1 MKPIAAI
8 ASTLLII
15 AGVASAKDLATYKTI
30 YEKEM
35 ETIILS
41 HGMKMTALSQRYTQS
56 LDTLLAKVKRT
67 GDLDKTTAVME
78 EIKRFG
84 KEKSMPDKSASFL
97 DMQNLQSEFTRQV
110 TPHDVNKA
118 KRIITLTANYDQALE
133 RLQRSLVT
141 ASELVAAKSVKEER
155 RRVQETTAHQASKT
169 FLSKVAGTQRE
180 TAGRSQST
188 RPTVARRSSNQAQ
201 LNANT
206 LNGCVVWH
214 SFDKKSKKSTDRSKL
229 RNHGRVHNAEH
240 TLKGKVGG
248 AFRFSGSD
256 SYIRIPNAK
265 SVALKD
271 AFTLIAWVKIEEVQ
285 AKLIHFII
293 SRYEWGSG
301 RGYGLR
307 VNPNGSVTCDF
318 NGKAG
323 HLVSPPGLV
332 ESGKWTHLASV
343 FDGQTLTCIVDG
355 VAVVSRKRAG
365 LINEHS
371 DLFIGTPSNAAGHV
385 DWSTLGLIDE
395 VMIFNRALSVDEVSE
410 IFSLQE

>member
-1 MKPIAAI
+1 MKRIATI
-8 ASTLLII
+8 ASTLLIM
-15 AGVASAKDLATYKTI
+15 AGIASAKDLATYEAT
-30 YEKEM
+30 YAREM
-35 ETIILS
+35 EAIILS
-41 HGMKMTALSQRYTQS
+41 HGMNMTELSQQYTTT
-56 LDTLLAKVKRT
+56 LDTVLAKVKRA
-67 GDLDKTTAVME
+67 GDLDDTTAVME

-84 KEKSMPDKSASFL
+84 KEKSMPDTSASL
-97 DMQNLQSEFTRQV
+97 PDMQNLQSRFTKQV
-110 TPHDVNKA
+110 TLYEVNKA
-118 KRIITLTANYDQALE
+118 KRIITLTTKYDHALE
-133 RLQRSLVT
+133 RLQRNLVSS
-141 ASELVAAKSVKEER
+141 SELDAAKSVQEER
-155 RRVQETTAHQASKT
+155 RRAQDTTAHQEAKA
-169 FLSKVAGTQRE
+169 FLATMVVTQRPSPR
-180 TAGRSQST
+180 RSQSRMPPVT
-188 RPTVARRSSNQAQ
+188 RRPSSQAP
-201 LNANT
+201 LNANA
-206 LNGCVVWH
+206 LNGLVVWH
-214 SFDKKSKKSTDRSKL
+214 SFDKKSKRSTDRSNQ
-229 RNHGRVHNAEH
+229 RNHGRVHHAEH

-265 SVALKD
+265 SVAFKD
-271 AFTLIAWVKIEEVQ
+271 AFTLIAWVKIEDLQ

-323 HLVSPPGLV
+323 HLVSQPGLV

-343 FDGQTLTCIVDG
+343 FDGQTLTCFVDG